1 MVRNPADVKYETV
14 EAWAR
19 YAGTCRRLRWVH
31 LAKETNH
38 SLPKSRKQNT
48 EIAVR
53 KIINKRKI
61 NRILYLVLIVLLLVI
76 PAQGSNLA
84 TETQNQHDS

>member
-1 MVRNPADVKYETV
+1 M
-14 EAWAR
+14 
-19 YAGTCRRLRWVH
+19 H

-38 SLPKSRKQNT
+38 SLPKSRKENT

-61 NRILYLVLIVLLLVI
+61 NRILYLVIIVLFLLVI

>member
-1 MVRNPADVKYETV
+1 M
-14 EAWAR
+14 
-19 YAGTCRRLRWVH
+19 H

-53 KIINKRKI
+53 KMINKRKI
-61 NRILYLVLIVLLLVI
+61 NRILYLVFIVLLLLVI

>member
-1 MVRNPADVKYETV
+1 M
-14 EAWAR
+14 
-19 YAGTCRRLRWVH
+19 H

-38 SLPKSRKQNT
+38 FLPRSRKQNA
-48 EIAVR
+48 EIAVG

-61 NRILYLVLIVLLLVI
+61 NRILYLVFIVLLVLVI

-84 TETQNQHDS
+84 TENQTSI

>member
-1 MVRNPADVKYETV
+1 M
-14 EAWAR
+14 
-19 YAGTCRRLRWVH
+19 H

-53 KIINKRKI
+53 KIINKRKL
-61 NRILYLVLIVLLLVI
+61 NRILYLVFIVLFLLVI

>member
-1 MVRNPADVKYETV
+1 M
-14 EAWAR
+14 
-19 YAGTCRRLRWVH
+19 H

-38 SLPKSRKQNT
+38 SLPRSRKQNT
-48 EIAVR
+48 EIAVG

-61 NRILYLVLIVLLLVI
+61 NRILYLVFIVLLVLVI

-84 TETQNQHDS
+84 TENAKSI

>member
-1 MVRNPADVKYETV
+1 M
-14 EAWAR
+14 
-19 YAGTCRRLRWVH
+19 H

-61 NRILYLVLIVLLLVI
+61 NRTLYLVFIVLLLLVI

>member
-1 MVRNPADVKYETV
+1 M
-14 EAWAR
+14 
-19 YAGTCRRLRWVH
+19 H

-61 NRILYLVLIVLLLVI
+61 NRILHLVFIVLLVLVI
-76 PAQGSNLA
+76 PAQCSNLA
-84 TETQNQHDS
+84 TETQNQYDS

>member
-1 MVRNPADVKYETV
+1 M
-14 EAWAR
+14 
-19 YAGTCRRLRWVH
+19 H

-38 SLPKSRKQNT
+38 SLPRSRKQNT
-48 EIAVR
+48 EISVG

-61 NRILYLVLIVLLLVI
+61 NRILYLVFIVLLVLVI

-84 TETQNQHDS
+84 TENQTSI

>member
-1 MVRNPADVKYETV
+1 M
-14 EAWAR
+14 
-19 YAGTCRRLRWVH
+19 H

-61 NRILYLVLIVLLLVI
+61 NRILYLVFIVLLLVI

>member
-1 MVRNPADVKYETV
+1 M
-14 EAWAR
+14 
-19 YAGTCRRLRWVH
+19 H

-53 KIINKRKI
+53 KIINERKI
-61 NRILYLVLIVLLLVI
+61 NRILHLVFIVFLIASFQLKVLTLQ
-76 PAQGSNLA
+76 PK
-84 TETQNQHDS
+84 TQNQYDS

>member
-1 MVRNPADVKYETV
+1 M
-14 EAWAR
+14 
-19 YAGTCRRLRWVH
+19 H
-31 LAKETNH
+31 LAKETTH
-38 SLPKSRKQNT
+38 SLPRSRNKDT

-61 NRILYLVLIVLLLVI
+61 NRILYLVFIVLLLLVI

>member
-1 MVRNPADVKYETV
+1 M
-14 EAWAR
+14 
-19 YAGTCRRLRWVH
+19 H

-61 NRILYLVLIVLLLVI
+61 NRILYLVFIVLLLLVI

-84 TETQNQHDS
+84 TETRNQHNS

>member
-1 MVRNPADVKYETV
+1 M
-14 EAWAR
+14 
-19 YAGTCRRLRWVH
+19 H

-48 EIAVR
+48 ENAVR

-61 NRILYLVLIVLLLVI
+61 NRILYLVFIVLLLLVI
-76 PAQGSNLA
+76 PAQGFNLA
-84 TETQNQHDS
+84 SETQNQSDS

>member
-1 MVRNPADVKYETV
+1 
-14 EAWAR
+14 
-19 YAGTCRRLRWVH
+19 VH

-38 SLPKSRKQNT
+38 SLPRFRKQNT
-48 EIAVR
+48 EIAVG

-61 NRILYLVLIVLLLVI
+61 NRILNLVFIVLLVLVI

-84 TETQNQHDS
+84 TENQTSI

>member
-1 MVRNPADVKYETV
+1 MRD
-14 EAWAR
+14 

-38 SLPKSRKQNT
+38 SLPRSRKQNT
-48 EIAVR
+48 EIAVG

-61 NRILYLVLIVLLLVI
+61 NRILYLVFIVLLVLVI

-84 TETQNQHDS
+84 TENQTSI